1 MVVKIKSKNSIIY
14 FWDSQKLAILF
25 FILLIK
31 KGNFIILP
39 LNNYK
44 RGVVIM
50 AGKVTWAI
58 GSFIGGA
65 LAYGLAKYL
74 FDEDE
79 SKVVYCKS
87 DMSDDVL
94 TALFDKL
101 QKTGDAKGLYDFGC
115 ILEKEDIDWA
125 RKFLKAAAGMDFAIA
140 QNKLR
145 SLNED

>member
-1 MVVKIKSKNSIIY
+1 MKIKSKNSIIY

>member
-1 MVVKIKSKNSIIY
+1 MKIKSKNSIIY

-94 TALFDKL
+94 TALLDKL
-101 QKTGDAKGLYDFGC
+101 QKAGDAKGLYDFGC

-145 SLNED
+145 SLDED

>member
-1 MVVKIKSKNSIIY
+1 M
-14 FWDSQKLAILF
+14 
-25 FILLIK
+25 
-31 KGNFIILP
+31 
-39 LNNYK
+39 
-44 RGVVIM
+44 
-50 AGKVTWAI
+50 
-58 GSFIGGA
+58 
-65 LAYGLAKYL
+65 

-87 DMSDDVL
+87 DMSDEVL
-94 TALFDKL
+94 ESLFEKL
-101 QKTGDAKGLYDFGC
+101 NGEKDAKGLYDFGC